1 MEKFTMTIDTPPR
14 AVRSTIAS
22 GSSHQKRHAH
32 GTPNAD
38 RSTPASVKRSLKL
51 STPRRT
57 PSQADRFIPNRG
69 AMDLDMARF
78 NMARD
83 VTTSSGARENGAS
96 HEVTSP
102 NAVSLAAQNCR
113 IVLRRLLSSSRMPS
127 SLSPPLLPGIDFL
140 RIRPHSLSSLP
151 GRPCLYSP
159 LRFPPRQAQYR
170 KQLAENLLRDSPSAN
185 TTPSARPRGAKIL
198 SFKPAGS
205 PSSSDSSDF
214 PARGALFSPAAPAG
228 ASCGKRK
235 AFRYVPQ
242 AAERILDAPELV
254 DDYYLN
260 LLDWSSSNVVAL
272 ALGASVY
279 LWDAATGA
287 IEELLHVGGEG
298 ADEGAESAEYVS
310 SVAWAADGK
319 HLAVGLSS
327 AEVQVWDSQR
337 LKQVRALKGH
347 AGRVGAMD
355 WNGATLSTGGRDGAI
370 LNHDVRMRHHV
381 TSRLAGHELEVC
393 GLKWS
398 PSGRQLASGGNDN
411 LLHIW
416 DASAMASASAASAFS
431 ASSGS
436 SARLA
441 NGNAPWLHRL
451 DLHQAAVKALAWC
464 PFQANLLASG
474 GGSADRTI
482 KFWNTQT
489 GSCVRSV
496 DTESQVCALQWS
508 QHDKELLSSHGYSRN
523 QLCLWHYPTMGKLAE
538 LSGHSARVLHLA
550 QSPDG
555 ATVASAA
562 ADETLR
568 FWKAFGGPKGEQGGK
583 AGSRAGSGSGS
594 LERGFSSRSMSLR

>member
-22 GSSHQKRHAH
+22 GSSHQKRHAA

-102 NAVSLAAQNCR
+102 NA
-113 IVLRRLLSSSRMPS
+113 
-127 SLSPPLLPGIDFL
+127 
-140 RIRPHSLSSLP
+140 
-151 GRPCLYSP
+151 
-159 LRFPPRQAQYR
+159 AQYR

-185 TTPSARPRGAKIL
+185 TTPCARPRGAKIL

-205 PSSSDSSDF
+205 PSPDSSDF
-214 PARGALFSPAAPAG
+214 PARGALFSPAASAS

-235 AFRYVPQ
+235 AFRYVAQ

-298 ADEGAESAEYVS
+298 ADEGAGSAEYVS

-489 GSCVRSV
+489 GACVRSV

-568 FWKAFGGPKGEQGGK
+568 FWKAFGGPKGEQAGK

>member
-1 MEKFTMTIDTPPR
+1 MDKFTMIIETPPR
-14 AVRSTIAS
+14 AVGSTIAT
-22 GSSHQKRHAH
+22 GSSHQKRHAL

-38 RSTPASVKRSLKL
+38 RGTPASAKRALKL
-51 STPRRT
+51 STPRT

-83 VTTSSGARENGAS
+83 VSTSSGARENSTS

-102 NAVSLAAQNCR
+102 NA
-113 IVLRRLLSSSRMPS
+113 
-127 SLSPPLLPGIDFL
+127 
-140 RIRPHSLSSLP
+140 
-151 GRPCLYSP
+151 
-159 LRFPPRQAQYR
+159 AQYR

-198 SFKPAGS
+198 SFKPARS
-205 PSSSDSSDF
+205 PSADSSDF
-214 PARGALFSPAAPAG
+214 PTRGALFSPADSAC
-228 ASCGKRK
+228 ASVGKRK

-242 AAERILDAPELV
+242 AAERILDAPDLV

-260 LLDWSSSNVVAL
+260 LLAWSSSNVVAL

-279 LWDAATGA
+279 LWDAATGG
-287 IEELLHVGGEG
+287 IEELLHVGGDD
-298 ADEGAESAEYVS
+298 ADEAAGSGEYVS

-319 HLAVGLSS
+319 HLAVGLSGS
-327 AEVQVWDSQR
+327 EVQVWDSQR

-381 TSRLAGHELEVC
+381 TARLTGHELEVC

-416 DASAMASASAASAFS
+416 DAAAMAPAAAASALS
-431 ASSGS
+431 S
-436 SARLA
+436 SARVA
-441 NGNAPWLHRL
+441 SGNAPWLHRL
-451 DLHQAAVKALAWC
+451 DQHQAAVKALAWC

-482 KFWNTQT
+482 KLWNTQT
-489 GSCVRSV
+489 GACERSV

-508 QHDKELLSSHGYSRN
+508 QHDRELLSSHGYSRN
-523 QLCLWHYPTMGKLAE
+523 QLCLWRYPSMTKVAE
-538 LSGHSARVLHLA
+538 LHGHSARVLHLA

-568 FWKAFGGPKGEQGGK
+568 FWKAFGGPKGEESSKGGCK
-583 AGSRAGSGSGS
+583 GSGSGS
-594 LERGFSSRSMSLR
+594 LERGFSSRSMSIR